1 MSTDSPSVG
10 LPPRA
15 GQGATPLMAGSA
27 RTGLNRLVVDQRLAI
42 VMGLGSLTTLAVVGW
57 VAIVSTLDFR
67 QITDVGIVSILP
79 PVAYALLAVL
89 AAAFVVALRMRPLSE
104 PLLAL
109 QLAALVF
116 MLYAAPSLFEEMPR
130 FVTAWLHVGFADA
143 IAETGQLFPF
153 RDARF
158 DWPTFFVL
166 SAFMA
171 DAVGM
176 DNLLPIL
183 SWVPVV
189 QVMLYLAPLYLI
201 YRSATG
207 DLRLVWLGL
216 WIFVMTNWVG
226 QDYFSPQGLNV
237 LLMLTIMAV
246 LLTWFRRAPSGPAWP
261 SRLHERIPFLGAVR
275 RRFVIDPNASLEA
288 GPEARL
294 TDRQQIG
301 LVAIVALLFG
311 FSVASHQL
319 TPFAIM
325 GGVTLLVIF
334 GRLRPRSLVVI
345 MAVLLTAWL
354 TFMASTFL
362 AGHLAG
368 LLEQVGSPGDFAQT
382 NVANRLRGSDGHLF
396 VIQFRLFFTLAV
408 WALALIGGLRRIWS
422 GRLDLSLALLAVA
435 PFSLILL
442 QGYGGEML
450 LRVFLFS
457 LPFMAFFIAAAM
469 FPTARPSS
477 WALSLVIMIASIGL
491 LGGFIISRYGNEKAD
506 LVSAA
511 EFEAVEVAA
520 DLAAPGDTLASVN
533 HAIPLGYR
541 DWHETRIGSLAART
555 PLDQVGVMISL
566 LPEAISDGQS
576 GYLIITRSNE
586 AYAELFGGVDA
597 AEWDRLMRIVEGR
610 IELEP
615 VFRNRDA
622 TIYKYIGSEGAGS

>member
-1 MSTDSPSVG
+1 MAFPARVG
-10 LPPRA
+10 QD
-15 GQGATPLMAGSA
+15 GV
-27 RTGLNRLVVDQRLAI
+27 VVDQRLAI
-42 VMGLGSLTTLAVVGW
+42 VVGLGALTALAVAGW
-57 VAIVSTLDFR
+57 VAVVSALDFR

-79 PVAYALLAVL
+79 PAAYALLAVL
-89 AAAFVVALRMRPLSE
+89 ATAFVVALRMRPLSQ
-104 PLLAL
+104 PLLVL
-109 QLAALVF
+109 QLTALVF
-116 MLYAAPSLFEEMPR
+116 MLYGAPALFEEMPR

-143 IAETGQLFPF
+143 IAETGRLFPF

-183 SWVPVV
+183 AWVPVV
-189 QVMLYLAPLYLI
+189 QVILYLAPLYLI

-207 DLRLVWLGL
+207 DLRLIWLGL

-226 QDYFSPQGLNV
+226 QDYFSPQGMNV
-237 LLMLTIMAV
+237 LLMLTILAV
-246 LLTWFRRAPSGPAWP
+246 LLTWFRRAPSGPAWLA
-261 SRLHERIPFLGAVR
+261 SLRERIPFLGPAR
-275 RRFVIDPNASLEA
+275 RRFVVDPNASLDD

-294 TDRQQIG
+294 TQRQQIG
-301 LVAIVALLFG
+301 LVAILGLIFG

-325 GGVTLLVIF
+325 GGITLLVIF
-334 GRLRPRSLVVI
+334 GRLRPRGLVVI
-345 MAVLLTAWL
+345 MAVLLTTWI

-368 LLEQVGSPGDFAQT
+368 LLEEVGSPGDFAQA
-382 NVANRLRGSDGHLF
+382 NVANRLRGSEGHLF
-396 VIQFRLFFTLAV
+396 VIQVRLFFTLAI

-422 GRLDLSLALLAVA
+422 GRFDLSLALLAAA
-435 PFSLILL
+435 PFVLILL

-450 LRVFLFS
+450 LRIFLFS
-457 LPFMAFFIAAAM
+457 LPFMAFFIAALV

-477 WALSLVIMIASIGL
+477 WALSLMIVIASMGL
-491 LGGFIISRYGNEKAD
+491 LGGFVVSRYGNEKVD

-511 EFEAVEVAA
+511 EFQAVEVAA
-520 DLAAPGDTLASVN
+520 ALAEPGDTLASVN
-533 HAIPLGYR
+533 HAVPLGYR
-541 DWHETRIGSLAART
+541 DWHESRIGSLSARI

-566 LPEAISDGQS
+566 LPETILDGQS

-586 AYAELFGGVDA
+586 ALAELFGGVDA
-597 AEWDRLMRIVEGR
+597 EEWDRLMRIVEGR

-622 TIYKYIGSEGAGS
+622 TIYKYVGSERAGS